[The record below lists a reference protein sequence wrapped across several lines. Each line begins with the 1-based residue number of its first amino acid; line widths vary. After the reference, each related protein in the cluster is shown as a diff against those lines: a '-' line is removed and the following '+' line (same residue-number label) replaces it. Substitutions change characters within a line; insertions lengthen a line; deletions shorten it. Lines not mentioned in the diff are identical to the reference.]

1 MLARGEGGR
10 YAGRDRDGRQD
21 LITTLGLPSK
31 RTKQSRR
38 TLPGHLLLLAS
49 VLFCGLAWSYARDK
63 TDVVE
68 LRNGDRISGDIVSL
82 EFGILTLKTDNMSTL
97 SIEWPAVRSL
107 TSKFG
112 FAIERRNGTIY
123 DGVITTSEDG
133 ADLLV
138 ASEAGTARI
147 PMQEVERISRLSP
160 RFWSRINGA
169 LAVGFSYT
177 KSSAIQVGSV
187 NFNANYRSTTV
198 DGSLAFSANSTRD
211 SSGKTTDRVLLTS
224 GVQFL
229 QQSRNFW
236 GLLGSLE
243 RDQALGIDA
252 RLLGGAALG
261 RRFVQSG
268 YTEVVGIAGLV
279 ATEEWIVDEPTP
291 KASVEAVLGGNWQV
305 FRFIDPKTRL
315 DLGLYVFPSLT
326 ESGRYRST
334 GNLALTHKFPHDVT
348 LGLTGYLSYDNK
360 PPEPTAEK
368 SDYGVTFNVGW
379 SFGQ

>member
-1 MLARGEGGR
+1 MIRTHQL
-10 YAGRDRDGRQD
+10 RQAAA
-21 LITTLGLPSK
+21 T
-31 RTKQSRR
+31 
-38 TLPGHLLLLAS
+38 LLLLAS
-49 VLFCGLAWSYARDK
+49 ACACGLAWGYARDK
-63 TDVVE
+63 TDVVM
-68 LRNGDRISGDIVSL
+68 LRNGDRLSGDIVSL

-97 SIEWPAVRSL
+97 SIEWPAVRSV
-107 TSKFG
+107 TSKFD
-112 FAIERRNGTIY
+112 FAIERNDGTKY
-123 DGVITTSEDG
+123 HGVIATSEDG

-138 ASEAGTARI
+138 TSEAGTVRI
-147 PMQEVERISRLSP
+147 PMTQLERISRFSP
-160 RFWSRINGA
+160 RFWDRINGA

-187 NFNANYRSTTV
+187 NFNANYRSTTL
-198 DGSLAFSANSTRD
+198 DGNLAFSANSTRD

-252 RLLGGAALG
+252 RLLAGAGLG
-261 RRFVQSG
+261 RRFVQSQF
-268 YTEVVGIAGLV
+268 TELTGIAGIV
-279 ATEEWIVDEPTP
+279 GTEEWIVDDPNP
-291 KASVEAVLGGNWQV
+291 RASVEAVVGGSWQV

-348 LGLTGYLSYDNK
+348 LGLTAYLSYDNQ

-368 SDYGVTFNVGW
+368 SDYGMTLNVGW
-379 SFGQ
+379 TFGQ